1 MGRTARRGWSAA
13 LQACPVSTVQEY
25 RYGQHPSQFVRLHLP
40 PEGRV
45 PVAVVLHGG
54 FWRAAYG
61 IELAEPLARDLVGFG
76 IAAAAVEYRRVGDG
90 GGWPTTMADV
100 ARAVD
105 HLATAG
111 QYVAR
116 NRLQLDRVAAV
127 GHSAGGQ
134 LAAWLTHRRSL
145 RAGTAGYITT
155 ASEHVPI
162 IGAVSQAG
170 VLDMAGASHER
181 LGNGAVDALMQG
193 AARSVPQ
200 RYHHSSPLAHV
211 GDGAAVVCIHGD
223 ADDVV
228 PLSQSLRYVDAA
240 VLAGDPARLVTLP
253 GVDHM
258 QLVDVHD
265 EAWSVCRDAVLRM
278 VSGGGDR

>member
-1 MGRTARRGWSAA
+1 M
-13 LQACPVSTVQEY
+13 STVQEY
-25 RYGQHPSQFVRLHLP
+25 RYGSHPSQFVRLHLP
-40 PEGRV
+40 AGDQL

-54 FWRAAYG
+54 FWRSKYG
-61 IELAEPLARDLVGFG
+61 VELAEPLAADLARFG

-111 QYVAR
+111 QYVAE
-116 NRLQLDRVAAV
+116 NRLRLDRVMAV

-134 LAAWLTHRRSL
+134 LAAWLTHREALRS
-145 RAGTAGYITT
+145 GTAGSIS
-155 ASEHVPI
+155 AESVFVPVRA
-162 IGAVSQAG
+162 AVCQAA
-170 VLDMAGASHER
+170 VLDLAGASHER
-181 LGNGAVDALMQG
+181 LGNGAVDDLMQG
-193 AARSVPQ
+193 AAGSVPQ

-211 GDGAAVVCIHGD
+211 GDGATVVCIHGD

-228 PLSQSLRYVDAA
+228 PLSQSQRYVDAA
-240 VLAGDPARLVTLP
+240 RAAGDPARLTILP

-258 QLVDVHD
+258 QLVDVEN
-265 EAWSVCRDAVLRM
+265 EAWSVCRDSVLQLM
-278 VSGGGDR
+278 

>member
-1 MGRTARRGWSAA
+1 MT
-13 LQACPVSTVQEY
+13 VVQEY
-25 RYGQHPSQFVRLHLP
+25 RYGSDPSQYVRMHLP
-40 PEGRV
+40 VGEHLS
-45 PVAVVLHGG
+45 VVVIVHGG

-61 IELAEPLARDLVGFG
+61 IELAEPLAADLAKFG
-76 IAAAAVEYRRVGDG
+76 VAAAAIEYRRVGNG

-111 QYVAR
+111 QYVAEG
-116 NRLQLDRVAAV
+116 RLRLDRVAAV

-134 LAAWLTHRRSL
+134 LAAWLAHRRSL
-145 RAGTAGYITT
+145 RSGTAGSVTQ
-155 ASEHVPI
+155 ASQFVPI

-170 VLDMAGASHER
+170 VLDLVGASDEH
-181 LGNGAVDALMQG
+181 LGSGAVDDLMQG

-211 GDGAAVVCIHGD
+211 GDGARVVCVHGD

-228 PLSQSLRYVDAA
+228 PLSQSQRYVDAA
-240 VLAGDPARLVTLP
+240 VAAGDPVRLVVVP
-253 GVDHM
+253 EAGHM
-258 QLVDVHD
+258 ELVDVTHD
-265 EAWSVCRDAVLRM
+265 GWSASRDALLQM
-278 VSGGGDR
+278 V